1 MARQDAKSWDDSKVR
16 SAVEAQKAAREVVR
30 EADRRRSHAR
40 AEEPGRGREAERPRE
55 IPWQGWKDVLKR
67 TWQEIGADNL
77 GLVSAGVA
85 FYWML
90 ALFPA
95 MAALISL
102 YGLVA
107 DPADVQRQVDAVSF
121 LMPAEVAQVIKEQ
134 LIAVVQGAPT
144 GLSLGVLVSLA
155 ITIYSATKGTKA
167 IIQALNI
174 AYEEEE
180 RRSFIRHNLLALG
193 LTLAGIV
200 VFLIALGL
208 IVLLPFVLQA
218 VWLDFAA
225 ESVMLVGRWV
235 LLAGLIFVML
245 VLVYR
250 WAPNR
255 RDPKFRWV
263 AVGAAVATLLWL
275 LGSLVFAWYVQAF
288 GSYNKTYGSIG
299 AVIVTLLWLYV
310 SAYIVLLGAELNS
323 EIEHQTAQDTTVGPG
338 RPLGERGAFMADSVG
353 KRHDEKY

>member
-1 MARQDAKSWDDSKVR
+1 MARQHAKAWDGSKAA
-16 SAVEAQKAAREVVR
+16 SAAEAHKAARELVR
-30 EADRRRSHAR
+30 EAERRRSRAR
-40 AEEPGRGREAERPRE
+40 AEEPGRGREAEWPRE
-55 IPWQGWKDVLKR
+55 IPWQGWKDILKR

-107 DPADVQRQVDAVSF
+107 DPADVQRQMEAVAF
-121 LMPAEVAQVIKEQ
+121 LMPVEVAQVIKEQ
-134 LIAVVQGAPT
+134 LIAVAAAAPS

-155 ITIYSATKGTKA
+155 ITIFSATKGTTA

-180 RRSFIRHNLLALG
+180 RRSFIRHNLLALA
-193 LTLAGIV
+193 LTLGGIL

-208 IVLLPFVLQA
+208 IVLIPFLLQA

-225 ESVMLVGRWV
+225 DWVVLVGRWF
-235 LLAGLIFVML
+235 LLAGLVFGML
-245 VLVYR
+245 VLIYR
-250 WAPNR
+250 IGPNR

-263 AVGAAVATLLWL
+263 AWGAAFATLLWI

-310 SAYIVLLGAELNS
+310 SAYIVLLGAEVNS
-323 EIEHQTAQDTTVGPG
+323 EIEHQTARDSTVGPG
-338 RPLGERGAFMADSVG
+338 RPMGERGAFMADSVG
-353 KRHDEKY
+353 KRYDEKE